1 MNKYIAGGILIGVVG
16 LAGCAST
23 AETEAYQ
30 KRYQAAKDSDQ
41 EPLLGSRLIK
51 PTTERIVNV
60 IGNKEY
66 SELNQ
71 HTGIANR
78 VSSPSN

>member
-1 MNKYIAGGILIGVVG
+1 MNRHFAGAFLVGIAG

-30 KRYQAAKDSDQ
+30 QNRAAQDRNA
-41 EPLLGSRLIK
+41 EPLVGSRLVK
-51 PTTERIVNV
+51 PTTERTVNSV
-60 IGNKEY
+60 GNQEY
-66 SELNQ
+66 DQYNQ

-78 VSSPSN
+78 FPQGN